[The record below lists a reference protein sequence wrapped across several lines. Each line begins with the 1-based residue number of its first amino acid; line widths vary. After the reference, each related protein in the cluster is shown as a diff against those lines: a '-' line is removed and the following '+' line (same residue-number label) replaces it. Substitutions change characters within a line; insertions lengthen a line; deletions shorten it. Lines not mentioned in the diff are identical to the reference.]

1 MENKHALSAE
11 QSEQL
16 ADTTY
21 QPADHARSGNVSQ
34 GLAETH
40 QLVSDMYKEGTI
52 DNKLQ

>member
-1 MENKHALSAE
+1 MEKKHALSAE
-11 QSEQL
+11 QSEEL

-21 QPADHARSGNVSQ
+21 QPADRSHSGNVSR